1 MAEEKQ
7 EQGNEQ
13 TTHIFAVRT
22 TANRE
27 DQVMDFISSNIKKKK
42 LDVYAAIRPHGMRGY
57 IFIEALDRKSAEE
70 CAFNVPYA
78 RGVLT
83 KEIEY
88 KEIEHMLEQVKRD
101 VDIRKKDIVEIIA
114 GPFKR
119 EQARITRIDKA
130 KEEVVVELL
139 GAAVP
144 IPITVK
150 MDAVKVIRR
159 ETEAPVEDNKEEK
172 ESSNEEEL

>member
-1 MAEEKQ
+1 MAEENK
-7 EQGNEQ
+7 
-13 TTHIFAVRT
+13 THIFALRT

-27 DQVMDFISSNIKKKK
+27 DQVMDFMSSNIKKKK
-42 LDVYAAIRPHGMRGY
+42 LEVYSVIRPHGMRGY
-57 IFIEALDRKSAEE
+57 IFLEADNKNSAEQA
-70 CAFNVPYA
+70 AFNVPYA
-78 RGVLT
+78 RGILP

-101 VDIRKKDIVEIIA
+101 VDIRKNDIVEIIA

-119 EQARITRIDKA
+119 EQAKITRVDKA

-150 MDAVKVIRR
+150 LDAVKVIRR
-159 ETEAPVEDNKEEK
+159 ESEETTEVKEGKDDEAQT
-172 ESSNEEEL
+172 L